1 MNFRINL
8 KPFPGAEY
16 FTVQV
21 HLKNYSNSMG
31 KTGDLKKEVESKL
44 KKLFKIPENFAARM
58 VLAEN
63 PVWSIPD
70 YEVLVKD
77 DPKTGVTMIRH
88 ISLPEREGAIL
99 DLSYSFPQI
108 TGDLEGFSAIF
119 IRPAASLGIPS
130 EWSVVFIR
138 PDVDKMADSSGGIL
152 KEENYQKSM
161 YVMNAVLGDYLEKG
175 VDVLFRESNYK
186 AAVLYQ
192 LLETSKNLNPVAAKA
207 ERSKTMITAFC
218 EPEFL
223 LRIHKLGYDLVSTP
237 KDGKQVLT
245 IANYPTHSKEAI
257 EMFADRVAAL

>member
-1 MNFRINL
+1 
-8 KPFPGAEY
+8 
-16 FTVQV
+16 
-21 HLKNYSNSMG
+21 MG